1 MATKKQDDFD
11 AEKLIK
17 ASADHEKTLADL
29 TSMVKRL
36 DQRVGDSSSLA
47 KSFKEAFDTDKKMDS
62 VLTKLL
68 CDLILNNDLLR
79 DSVKNAVKKVDREW
93 WGKSWKSAISAIG
106 AVLLVVLGAFLQA
119 WFGSPHK

>member
-1 MATKKQDDFD
+1 MATKKQNDFD

-17 ASADHEKTLADL
+17 ASADHEKTLAEL
-29 TSMVKRL
+29 ASMVKRL

-68 CDLILNNDLLR
+68 CDLISNNDLLR

-93 WGKSWKSAISAIG
+93 WGNHGKVQLVQS
-106 AVLLVVLGAFLQA
+106 VL
-119 WFGSPHK
+119 SC